1 MIEQLKG
8 LPPLLA
14 GSSKLGAVTVHTM
27 CQVLRHSPE
36 LRPLHPLDHSPGH
49 QDRSR
54 RPSSIMD
61 NTSEASN
68 YSSPDNNPPSTQ
80 YSQNTRK
87 PPRADRPCDTCR
99 KRKSRCVKE
108 PGQEKCVL
116 CTFHHRE
123 CTYLDEPQRRKKRK
137 ADGQPHLS
145 SISEQSGVGNESYV
159 TFPFCS
165 AADCIRNSGGFNY
178 D

>member
-1 MIEQLKG
+1 
-8 LPPLLA
+8 
-14 GSSKLGAVTVHTM
+14 
-27 CQVLRHSPE
+27 
-36 LRPLHPLDHSPGH
+36 
-49 QDRSR
+49 
-54 RPSSIMD
+54 MD

-68 YSSPDNNPPSTQ
+68 YSSPDNNQPSTQ
-80 YSQNTRK
+80 FSQNARK

-137 ADGQPHLS
+137 TEGQSHLS
-145 SISEQSGVGNESYV
+145 SISEQSGVGIEPYV
-159 TFPFCS
+159 HFPPPPPPSKLPFQLHKTFFIICRYRDELLLRTEP
-165 AADCIRNSGGFNY
+165 
-178 D
+178 